1 MNKRA
6 FIQYISESNFK
17 ELFIREM
24 GWNNP
29 KGQTKFDITIE
40 ETTYEFQQIADRSGF
55 QVLTCE
61 VDDIPSSSMCKKI
74 DTRLRRTANDYICI
88 YHIPQSEHHLWVV
101 PVKKVEKR
109 DLVLVEYE
117 LASKADFLFEKM
129 EDLCFDF
136 DERTTIMDVKEKVQA
151 GFIINSEKIT
161 KDFYTGFRKEHTNF
175 AKYITGIDDEITDLK
190 KNRNKQWYTSVM
202 LNRLMFCYFI
212 QKKGFLNLNPNYLR
226 DKLAWVKSEKG
237 EGHFYDS
244 FYRGF
249 LVSLF
254 HDGLNSP
261 RHQPD
266 FVQKYGRIPYL
277 NGGMFSIHELEEQY
291 PTLDIADEAFESL
304 FAFFDQW
311 HWHLDDRLTASGKDI
326 NPDVLGYIFEQY
338 INDRAQMGA
347 YYTKEDITEYIGRNT
362 ILPFLMDATKKTNE
376 RPFKTN
382 GAVWQFLKE
391 SDDTYIYDAVKKGAG
406 LEIPEEIAVGLDT
419 TKPNLLERRSHWN
432 ERTPEAFALP
442 TEIWRETI
450 ERLQRYES
458 IKQKI
463 EKGEITEINDFI
475 TYNLDIRQFVQDLL
489 SLTDDHLLVRHFYAQ
504 LRKVTILDPTCGS
517 GAFLFAALN
526 ILEPLY
532 EVCIERMQAWN
543 KDNPNLFKEELE
555 EVNGKY
561 RSNIRYFIYKNI
573 ILRNLYGVDIM
584 VEATEIAKL
593 RLFLKMVAVVD
604 VNRRDLN
611 LGLDPL
617 PDIDFNIRCGNTLVG
632 YATAEDLE
640 NDLQYGDMFANMEF
654 KDKVHTEMDIVAH
667 AYDTFK
673 KVQLEQSADLETYRN
688 AKQELKNRLKKLD
701 ELLNQKLY
709 ASTVSGG
716 VNYDA
721 WLKSHQPFHWLAE
734 YYDIING
741 NGGFDVIIGN
751 PPYVEYNKKVQ
762 GVAVSDIYK
771 LNGYKTIDCG
781 NLYAYVME
789 RSRNIL
795 SKQGYISMIVPLSG
809 HSTERMSPLVTHF
822 YNAFSLH
829 FLLNL
834 SADANPQRLFE
845 GVKFRLAIFVATNN
859 SQGCFSTKYTR
870 WLANERKV
878 LFTAL
883 VKFSDMKD
891 FKYQNVLPKI
901 ASPLF
906 ISSYNKMLK
915 EKSFFY
921 YNCGSNIVFY
931 HNAPVNWIRAHSF
944 VPYFHSERDGEGIT
958 TQLKQLNFNSIERQK
973 LGASILNSSLF
984 FIWWITNSDC
994 YHLNKP
1000 EIANFKI
1007 CYTNILGQHIAP
1019 LADKLAKDMLS
1030 KSKRRVYNYQTSG
1043 RVEYDEFYMKLSKPI
1058 IDEIDKVL
1066 AKHYGLTEEELDFI
1080 INYDI
1085 KYRMGDE
1092 LNEEGESEAPSKKD
1106 VKISLNVPQKER
1118 AVKKTFSE
1126 AKQQMPKQV
1135 IQQKLREQRTE
1146 PKDNI
1151 LTMFVRQ
1158 ETLERIKSGEKT
1170 TFKRYLDDEEFAK
1183 EVLVTKNGKIKLS
1196 KDYCPYTAK
1205 NIAAIKLVCDGESLV
1220 KKVTKITFRSGIN
1233 PQGKTAWKIIFHF

>member
-1 MNKRA
+1 MNKRT

-29 KGQTKFDITIE
+29 KGQTTFDITIE
-40 ETTYEFQQIADRSGF
+40 DSVFEFQQIADRSGF
-55 QVLTCE
+55 QVLTCK
-61 VDDIPSSSMCKKI
+61 VQDIPSSSMCKKI

-88 YHIPQSEHHLWVV
+88 YHLPQSEHHLWVV

-117 LASKADFLFEKM
+117 SANKADFLFEKM
-129 EDLCFDF
+129 EDLCFAL
-136 DERTTIMDVKEKVQA
+136 DEHTTIIDVKEKVQA
-151 GFIINSEKIT
+151 GFIVNSEKIT

-175 AKYITGIDDEITDLK
+175 AKYITGIDDYIDEENK
-190 KNRNKQWYTSVM
+190 KRDKTKQVPNRNKQWYTSVM

-261 RHQPD
+261 RHQQD

-277 NGGMFSIHELEEQY
+277 NGGMFSIHELEEKY

-362 ILPFLMDATKKTNE
+362 ILPFLMDATKNMDEK
-376 RPFKTN
+376 PFKTN
-382 GAVWQFLKE
+382 GAVWQFLRE
-391 SDDTYIYDAVKKGAG
+391 SGDTYIYDAVKKGKG
-406 LEIPEEIAVGLDT
+406 LEIPEEIAVGIDT

-432 ERTPEAFALP
+432 EKTPEAFALP

-450 ERLQRYES
+450 ERLQRYAN
-458 IKQKI
+458 IKAKI
-463 EKGEITEINDFI
+463 ENGEISEINDFI

-489 SLTDDHLLVRHFYAQ
+489 AQTDDHLLVKHFYAQ

-532 EVCIERMQAWN
+532 EVCIDRMQSWN
-543 KDNPNLFKEELE
+543 NDNPNLFKEELE

-604 VNRRDLN
+604 VVPRDPN

-632 YATAEDLE
+632 YATAKDLE

-667 AYDTFK
+667 AYETFK
-673 KVQLEQSADLETYRN
+673 KVQLEQSSDLETYKN

-701 ELLNQKLY
+701 ELLNKKLY

-716 VNYDA
+716 SLKYDD

-741 NGGFDVIIGN
+741 NKGFDVIIGN
-751 PPYVEYNKKVQ
+751 PPYVSMSEIEYLKNSNVFSC
-762 GVAVSDIYK
+762 SDLYGHVIRRV
-771 LNGYKTIDCG
+771 LVLLDIIGRHGFIVMH
-781 NLYAYVME
+781 NLAFSRNFQEV
-789 RSRNIL
+789 RNIL
-795 SKQGYISMIVPLSG
+795 KKVSG
-809 HSTERMSPLVTHF
+809 AIWFSFYSRIPSGLFSGDVRVRNCIYLLTHSG
-822 YNAFSLH
+822 
-829 FLLNL
+829 
-834 SADANPQRLFE
+834 E
-845 GVKFRLAIFVATNN
+845 GV
-859 SQGCFSTKYTR
+859 FSSKLNR
-870 WLANERKV
+870 WFTEQRSV
-878 LFTAL
+878 LFATL
-883 VKFSDMKD
+883 KYSQFLWNDVIPMLHQSKLQLLYESKKGTNVELLKD
-891 FKYQNVLPKI
+891 RNGLPLYYKNV
-901 ASPLF
+901 A
-906 ISSYNKMLK
+906 YNSLSVSNVPPPAFDLK
-915 EKSFFY
+915 KR
-921 YNCGSNIVFY
+921 
-931 HNAPVNWIRAHSF
+931 P
-944 VPYFHSERDGEGIT
+944 
-958 TQLKQLNFNSIERQK
+958 IE
-973 LGASILNSSLF
+973 
-984 FIWWITNSDC
+984 
-994 YHLNKP
+994 
-1000 EIANFKI
+1000 
-1007 CYTNILGQHIAP
+1007 
-1019 LADKLAKDMLS
+1019 
-1030 KSKRRVYNYQTSG
+1030 QT
-1043 RVEYDEFYMKLSKPI
+1043 KLSKILISNEYYPFVWLLCIGKFYVSKWLTYGDDFDLTGKDIMDFSFPFDAI
-1058 IDEIDKVL
+1058 IEDDKKKLLKIYEEVKKELPDTTQFKLNAGKYVGTFNTKKLWHLTDQSDYIFFKYMDMDADSIQQMVESHIAACVL
-1066 AKHYGLTEEELDFI
+1066 TDKG
-1080 INYDI
+1080 NN
-1085 KYRMGDE
+1085 
-1092 LNEEGESEAPSKKD
+1092 NEED
-1106 VKISLNVPQKER
+1106 
-1118 AVKKTFSE
+1118 
-1126 AKQQMPKQV
+1126 
-1135 IQQKLREQRTE
+1135 
-1146 PKDNI
+1146 
-1151 LTMFVRQ
+1151 
-1158 ETLERIKSGEKT
+1158 
-1170 TFKRYLDDEEFAK
+1170 
-1183 EVLVTKNGKIKLS
+1183 
-1196 KDYCPYTAK
+1196 
-1205 NIAAIKLVCDGESLV
+1205 
-1220 KKVTKITFRSGIN
+1220 
-1233 PQGKTAWKIIFHF
+1233 

>member
-1 MNKRA
+1 MNKRT

-29 KGQTKFDITIE
+29 KGQTTFDITIE
-40 ETTYEFQQIADRSGF
+40 DCVYEFQQIADRSGF

-61 VDDIPSSSMCKKI
+61 VQDIPSSSMCKKI

-88 YHIPQSEHHLWVV
+88 YHLPHSEHHLWVV

-117 LASKADFLFEKM
+117 SAQKADFLFEKM
-129 EDLCFDF
+129 EDLCFDL

-151 GFIINSEKIT
+151 GFIVNSEKIT

-261 RHQPD
+261 RHQQD

-277 NGGMFSIHELEEQY
+277 NGGMFSIHELEEKY

-362 ILPFLMDATKKTNE
+362 ILPFLMDATKKMDE
-376 RPFKTN
+376 KPFKTN
-382 GAVWQFLKE
+382 GAVWQFLRE
-391 SDDTYIYDAVKKGAG
+391 SGDTYIYDAVKKGKG
-406 LEIPEEIAVGLDT
+406 LEIPEKIAVGIDT

-432 ERTPEAFALP
+432 EKTPEAFALP

-450 ERLQRYES
+450 ERLQRYAN
-458 IKQKI
+458 IKAKI
-463 EKGEITEINDFI
+463 ENGEISEINDFI

-489 SLTDDHLLVRHFYAQ
+489 AQTDDHLLVKHFYAQ

-532 EVCIERMQAWN
+532 EVCIDRMQSWN
-543 KDNPNLFKEELE
+543 SDNPNLFNPELE
-555 EVNGKY
+555 EINGKY

-604 VNRRDLN
+604 VVPRDPN

-667 AYDTFK
+667 AYETFK
-673 KVQLEQSADLETYRN
+673 TVQLEQSSDLETYKN

-701 ELLNQKLY
+701 ELLNKKLY

-716 VNYDA
+716 SLKYDD

-741 NGGFDVIIGN
+741 NKGFDVIIGN
-751 PPYVEYNKKVQ
+751 PPYVEYKKVM
-762 GVAVSDIYK
+762 SIYK
-771 LNGYKTIDCG
+771 LSSSLYKTLDCG
-781 NLYAYVME
+781 NLHAFVAE
-789 RSRNIL
+789 RTFVISATNGNIGL
-795 SKQGYISMIVPLSG
+795 IVPLPSINTTRMASLQNIIKNPSNNSVWISCFDERPSG
-809 HSTERMSPLVTHF
+809 
-822 YNAFSLH
+822 
-829 FLLNL
+829 
-834 SADANPQRLFE
+834 LFE
-845 GVKFRLAIFVATNN
+845 GVDQRLIVEIISKNTQSGLHSTKINRWLSENRNLLFKGIKYTKHSREILNLTSSILKLSSDIELAILLKFYTNNAISFFKSSNKASSNEMDYRSAGGRYWKIFLDKPFGTGNSSEKRVTFNDIDRYVIISSVSSDVFWWYYSSHFDMFNLGDYQIFGFRLSNLSNLII
-859 SQGCFSTKYTR
+859 
-870 WLANERKV
+870 E
-878 LFTAL
+878 
-883 VKFSDMKD
+883 
-891 FKYQNVLPKI
+891 I
-901 ASPLF
+901 
-906 ISSYNKMLK
+906 LK
-915 EKSFFY
+915 EIGKKYEHSLEKNAIIKNVQTGHGIVSQKQY
-921 YNCGSNIVFY
+921 YV
-931 HNAPVNWIRAHSF
+931 R
-944 VPYFHSERDGEGIT
+944 
-958 TQLKQLNFNSIERQK
+958 K
-973 LGASILNSSLF
+973 
-984 FIWWITNSDC
+984 
-994 YHLNKP
+994 
-1000 EIANFKI
+1000 
-1007 CYTNILGQHIAP
+1007 
-1019 LADKLAKDMLS
+1019 
-1030 KSKRRVYNYQTSG
+1030 
-1043 RVEYDEFYMKLSKPI
+1043 SKPI

-1066 AKHYGLTEEELDFI
+1066 AKHYGFTEEELDFI

-1092 LNEEGESEAPSKKD
+1092 LNEE
-1106 VKISLNVPQKER
+1106 
-1118 AVKKTFSE
+1118 
-1126 AKQQMPKQV
+1126 
-1135 IQQKLREQRTE
+1135 
-1146 PKDNI
+1146 
-1151 LTMFVRQ
+1151 
-1158 ETLERIKSGEKT
+1158 
-1170 TFKRYLDDEEFAK
+1170 
-1183 EVLVTKNGKIKLS
+1183 
-1196 KDYCPYTAK
+1196 
-1205 NIAAIKLVCDGESLV
+1205 
-1220 KKVTKITFRSGIN
+1220 
-1233 PQGKTAWKIIFHF
+1233 